1 MPRQRPAPTDR
12 SAEGLRLIS
21 SRPAGAAWLLHGLW
35 TTLDVDT
42 ALHKVLG
49 GRRFTTDVKRVL
61 VALVAGD
68 RPGLEAGRR

>member
-42 ALHKVLG
+42 ALRKVLG